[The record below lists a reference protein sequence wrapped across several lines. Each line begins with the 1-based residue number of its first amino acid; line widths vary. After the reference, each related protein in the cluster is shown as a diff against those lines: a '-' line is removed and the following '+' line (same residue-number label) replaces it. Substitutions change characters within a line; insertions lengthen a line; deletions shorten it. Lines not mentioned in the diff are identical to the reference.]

1 MHHKTRR
8 AVAANLTILAL
19 LICMAPASLLA
30 GDGGARLE
38 GLVIGAAGRPAPGA
52 TVYLFD
58 DEGVTRAKAVS
69 AEDGMYSLRDLPA
82 GRYGMSV
89 KTAEGVV
96 APVSSEPIR
105 LAGGQLAR
113 RDLKL
118 VEADAAT
125 VDQALTANY
134 GFGSWFGGLTGA
146 EKAGVI
152 VGFVAVAGLIYAAFD
167 DDNNPAEQ
175 PSSPVE

>member
-1 MHHKTRR
+1 MHDKTLK
-8 AVAANLTILAL
+8 AVAANLTIVAL
-19 LICMAPASLLA
+19 LFCAAPMSLLA
-30 GDGGARLE
+30 GEGGARLE
-38 GLVIGAAGRPAPGA
+38 GLVIGAEGKPAPGA

-58 DEGVTRAKAVS
+58 DQGVTRAQAVS

-89 KTAEGVV
+89 QTAEGVV
-96 APVSSEPIR
+96 APVSSAPIR

-134 GFGSWFGGLTGA
+134 GFGSWFKGLTGA

-152 VGFVAVAGLIYAAFD
+152 VGFVAVGALIYAAFD
-167 DDNNPAEQ
+167 DDDTTEQ

>member
-1 MHHKTRR
+1 MHHKTLR
-8 AVAANLTILAL
+8 AVLASLTIMAL
-19 LICMAPASLLA
+19 MFCIAPASVLA
-30 GDGGARLE
+30 GEGGARLE
-38 GLVIGAAGRPAPGA
+38 GLVIGAEGRPAPGA

-58 DEGVTRAKAVS
+58 DNGVTRAQAVS
-69 AEDGMYSLRDLPA
+69 AEDGIYSLRDVPA
-82 GRYGMSV
+82 GQYGMSV
-89 KTAEGVV
+89 RTAEGVV
-96 APVSSEPIR
+96 APVSSAPIR
-105 LAGGQLAR
+105 LEHGQLAR

-152 VGFVAVAGLIYAAFD
+152 VGFVALGALVYAVFQ
-167 DDNNPAEQ
+167 DDNNPTETPA
-175 PSSPVE
+175 SPTE